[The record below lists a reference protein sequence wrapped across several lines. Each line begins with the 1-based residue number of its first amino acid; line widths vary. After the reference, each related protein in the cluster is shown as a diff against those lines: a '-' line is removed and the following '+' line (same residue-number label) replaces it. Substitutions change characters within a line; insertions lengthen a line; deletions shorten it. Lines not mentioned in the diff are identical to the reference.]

1 MNKYEIII
9 LIGGRGK
16 RVNKY
21 TKKIPKCLIEFYGKP
36 FLYYQLKYLKKL
48 GIKKVILSTGYLSKK
63 IKNYVK
69 KKIDFINV
77 KVVKDGKKSLGTGG
91 AVIKF

>member
-21 TKKIPKCLIEFYGKP
+21 TKKIPKCLIEFYGK
-36 FLYYQLKYLKKL
+36 FRVFNLTEAEL
-48 GIKKVILSTGYLSKK
+48 IFK
-63 IKNYVK
+63 INTE
-69 KKIDFINV
+69 
-77 KVVKDGKKSLGTGG
+77 GR
-91 AVIKF
+91 